1 MSALLGQQ
9 QLLEPDPQRRLIV
22 PAGHSAWWG
31 VDGSTLRIA
40 LAGVSRRSDGVLDR
54 WVKMRPFNPL
64 EGAARLSEIYSATR
78 GFVASVATC
87 CTWPGV
93 VMVEQP
99 SGSKQSVNLPLI
111 YAIGVMTT
119 AIYDALVDVTGR
131 APRMASC
138 TASWWKKR
146 ACGRGDLYKPK
157 RGSGDQ
163 YGVLVWAR
171 QNGYM
176 GDSFDEADAL
186 GIAEAARREVALV
199 ER

>member
-1 MSALLGQQ
+1 MSLLGQQ
-9 QLLEPDPQRRLIV
+9 ELLEAGPRRRLIV

-40 LAGVSRRSDGVLDR
+40 LAALSRRSDGELDR
-54 WVKMRPFNPL
+54 WVKTQPFAPV
-64 EGAARLSEIYSATR
+64 EGVARLSEIYAVTR
-78 GFVASVATC
+78 RFVTSVATC

-111 YAIGVMTT
+111 YAVGVMTT

-131 APRMASC
+131 APRMESC

-146 ACGRGDLYKPK
+146 ACGRGNIYKPK

-171 QNGYM
+171 QNGYT
-176 GDSFDEADAL
+176 GDSFDEVDAL
-186 GIAEAARREVALV
+186 GIAEAARREVALE